1 LLFFLFIN
9 IGFICVA
16 RMTEAQ
22 YEAYMEAE
30 FYSYMGMN
38 HSHHSHHDE
47 GHFSTDCEPDAYL
60 APTSSLKSRIP
71 WLSSSTSAP
80 DDSKDETRSM
90 ILDVITKMKLTT
102 EEGVLMSG
110 LLNNLQDMFPN
121 YLPNRLL
128 LLFGFFP
135 AHHILKK
142 MQSIHK
148 NKYYGSSNE

>member
-1 LLFFLFIN
+1 
-9 IGFICVA
+9 
-16 RMTEAQ
+16 MTEAQ

-71 WLSSSTSAP
+71 WLSFP
-80 DDSKDETRSM
+80 DDNKDETRSM

-110 LLNNLQDMFPN
+110 LMNNLQDMFPN

-128 LLFGFFP
+128 LFECFPCLF
-135 AHHILKK
+135 
-142 MQSIHK
+142 K
-148 NKYYGSSNE
+148 NAVATQKQNHGYSKE